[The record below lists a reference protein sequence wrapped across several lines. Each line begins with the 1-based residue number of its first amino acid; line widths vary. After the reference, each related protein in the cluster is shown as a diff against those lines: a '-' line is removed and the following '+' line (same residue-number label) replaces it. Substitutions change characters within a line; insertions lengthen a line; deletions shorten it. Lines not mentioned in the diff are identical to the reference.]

1 MTRNVELLSSAI
13 HGIACTAEAWKKAGV
28 LTPAEFRAVHSALWS
43 IVVAAE
49 KQQADEIAA
58 KLLAQETA
66 ECL

>member
-13 HGIACTAEAWKKAGV
+13 HGMACTAEAWKKAGV
-28 LTPAEFRAVHSALWS
+28 LTPNEFRAIHSAIWR
-43 IVVAAE
+43 VVVEAE